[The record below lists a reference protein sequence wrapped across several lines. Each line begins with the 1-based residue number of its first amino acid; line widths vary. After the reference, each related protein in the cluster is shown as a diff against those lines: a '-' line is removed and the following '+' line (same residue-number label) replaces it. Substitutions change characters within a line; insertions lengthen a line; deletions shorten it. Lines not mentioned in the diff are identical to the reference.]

1 MLKVQD
7 KTKKVADKTKKV
19 TDRILKVE
27 DSPQIEGKNAK
38 SAG

>member
-19 TDRILKVE
+19 TDRTLKVG
-27 DSPQIEGKNAK
+27 DSPQIEGKNSK

>member
-1 MLKVQD
+1 VQD
-7 KTKKVADKTKKV
+7 RIKKVADKTKKV